1 MRIRLFGHYYS
12 AAIVMLAVC
21 EALLFVAAMT
31 AAVLL
36 AFRNSPNSL
45 WSEVADYRGAQFVFG
60 PVAFISQLSLGL
72 YTTRQ
77 RASVVGVGVRL
88 VLAMTAAVA
97 ATTLLFYFFPP
108 LAVWPGVLVTAAGLS
123 LLGSAVLR
131 LVFSRVSDGQAFKKL
146 VLVYGSGP
154 RAASFQALRRA
165 SDRRGFTLLGYVC
178 PPEDPCLVPQ
188 TQVLD
193 ASAGLLGLCDQL
205 TVDEIVI
212 ALEDRRLSLPVDE
225 LLTCRLAGIQVTD
238 YVSFMERE
246 TGRIVLEALNP
257 SWMIFGEGFRRGT
270 LRTVT
275 SRLLDILASL
285 LILTLT
291 LPLIALVAAG
301 IWLEDGRKGGG
312 VLYRQVRIGRYGKPF
327 TLYKFRSMRANAE
340 VAGKAQWAQRNDPRV
355 THLGGF
361 LRKARIDELPQLFNV
376 LRGDMSLVGPRPER
390 PQFVSQL
397 LKSIPYY
404 SHRHAVKPGI
414 AGWAQLCYPYGA
426 SEADARQKLQY
437 DLYYVKNNSFLL
449 DLAILLQ
456 TAEVVLMGKGAR

>member
-1 MRIRLFGHYYS
+1 
-12 AAIVMLAVC
+12 
-21 EALLFVAAMT
+21 
-31 AAVLL
+31 
-36 AFRNSPNSL
+36 
-45 WSEVADYRGAQFVFG
+45 
-60 PVAFISQLSLGL
+60 
-72 YTTRQ
+72 
-77 RASVVGVGVRL
+77 
-88 VLAMTAAVA
+88 
-97 ATTLLFYFFPP
+97 
-108 LAVWPGVLVTAAGLS
+108 

-178 PPEDPCLVPQ
+178 PPEDPCLVPLA
-188 TQVLD
+188 QVLD
-193 ASAGLLGLCDQL
+193 ASAGLLSLCDRL
-205 TVDEIVI
+205 TVDDVVI

-225 LLTCRLAGIQVTD
+225 LLTCRLAGIEVVD

-285 LILTLT
+285 LILTIT
-291 LPLIALVAAG
+291 LPLIALVAAA

-312 VLYRQVRIGRYGKPF
+312 VLYRQVRIGQHGQPF

-355 THLGGF
+355 TRLGGF

-390 PQFVSQL
+390 PQFVEQL
-397 LKSIPYY
+397 TQSIPFYA
-404 SHRHAVKPGI
+404 HRHAVKPGI

-426 SEADARQKLQY
+426 SEADALQKLQY

>member
-12 AAIVMLAVC
+12 LAIVMLAVT
-21 EALLFVAAMT
+21 E
-31 AAVLL
+31 AVLFSTAMAVAVL
-36 AFRNSPNSL
+36 IAFRDSTGSL
-45 WSEVADYRGAQFVFG
+45 LGHVADYSGAQLVFG
-60 PVAFISQLSLGL
+60 PVAFVSQLSLGL

-77 RASVVGVGVRL
+77 RASVVGVGVR
-88 VLAMTAAVA
+88 VILAMIAAVA
-97 ATTLLFYFFPP
+97 ATTLLYYFFPP
-108 LAVWPGVLVTAAGLS
+108 LAVWPGVLITAAGLS

-131 LVFSRVSDGQAFKKL
+131 VLFSYISDGQVFKKL
-146 VLVYGSGP
+146 VLVYGAGK
-154 RAASFQALRRA
+154 RAASFQQLRRA
-165 SDRRGFTLLGYVC
+165 SDRRGFTLVGYVC
-178 PPEDPCLVPQ
+178 PPEEQCEVPAA
-188 TQVLD
+188 QVLD
-193 ASAGLLGLCDQL
+193 ASQGLLALCERL

-212 ALEDRRLSLPVDE
+212 ALEDRRLTLPVDD
-225 LLTCRLAGIQVTD
+225 LLTCRLAGLEVTD

-257 SWMIFGEGFRRGT
+257 SWMIFGDGFRLGT
-270 LRTVT
+270 VRVVM
-275 SRLLDILASL
+275 SRLMDIVASL

-291 LPLIALVAAG
+291 LPLIVVVALA
-301 IWLEDGRKGGG
+301 IWLEDGRHGGG
-312 VLYRQVRIGRYGKPF
+312 VLYRQERVGQHGRPF

-340 VAGKAQWAQRNDPRV
+340 AAGQAQWAQRNDPRV
-355 THLGGF
+355 TRLGAV

-390 PQFVSQL
+390 PQFVTQL
-397 LKSIPYY
+397 AQSIPYY

-426 SEADARQKLQY
+426 SEADALQKLQY

>member
-1 MRIRLFGHYYS
+1 
-12 AAIVMLAVC
+12 
-21 EALLFVAAMT
+21 
-31 AAVLL
+31 
-36 AFRNSPNSL
+36 
-45 WSEVADYRGAQFVFG
+45 
-60 PVAFISQLSLGL
+60 
-72 YTTRQ
+72 
-77 RASVVGVGVRL
+77 
-88 VLAMTAAVA
+88 
-97 ATTLLFYFFPP
+97 
-108 LAVWPGVLVTAAGLS
+108 
-123 LLGSAVLR
+123 

-270 LRTVT
+270 LRTVM

-291 LPLIALVAAG
+291 LPLIGLVAAA

-312 VLYRQVRIGRYGKPF
+312 VLYRQVRIGQHGQPF

-390 PQFVSQL
+390 PQFVAQL
-397 LKSIPYY
+397 TQSIPYY